1 MRVGGE
7 IGENWRT
14 KGRNLRGKGQCGR
27 GKWENVKER
36 GNN

>member
-1 MRVGGE
+1 MRVGGV
-7 IGENWRT
+7 IGKNWRT

-27 GKWENVKER
+27 GKWENVKEK